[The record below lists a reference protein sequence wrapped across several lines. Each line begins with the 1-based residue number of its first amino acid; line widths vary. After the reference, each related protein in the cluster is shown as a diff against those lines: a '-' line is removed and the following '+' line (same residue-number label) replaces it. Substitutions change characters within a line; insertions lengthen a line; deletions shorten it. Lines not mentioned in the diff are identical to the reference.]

1 MLVKVLATV
10 GLALMTGS
18 ITQAQTIDTAGLA
31 ALQNAVREMCVQ
43 PDRRGN
49 YLKVEGDL
57 NAGATLRIAGVNG
70 QGRVTKEDW
79 EGLNQRLDQYKTDP
93 RECAINLTGV
103 LLPILTRPYN
113 CDGKQITGYRR
124 VIDVERRSPEM
135 TGGNTRDGWCTT
147 LTNQLR
153 AEHGP
158 TAKFTKIRDGES
170 SRSTCAPL
178 NCPAYSYSCTIR
190 VEADP
195 ICN

>member
-1 MLVKVLATV
+1 MIKTLSVA
-10 GLALMTGS
+10 GCLALTAMYAAHS
-18 ITQAQTIDTAGLA
+18 QTIDTAGLT

-49 YLKVEGDL
+49 YLRVEGDL
-57 NAGATLRIAGVNG
+57 SAGATLRVAGVNG
-70 QGRVTKEDW
+70 QGRVTREDW
-79 EGLNQRLDQYKTDP
+79 EGINQRIDQYKTDP

-113 CDGKQITGYRR
+113 CDGRQITGYRR
-124 VIDVERRSPEM
+124 TVEVERRSPEM

-147 LTNQLR
+147 LNNQLR

-158 TAKFTKIRDGES
+158 TARLTKISDGES
-170 SRSTCAPL
+170 SRSTCAPF
-178 NCPAYSYSCTIR
+178 NCPAYTYSCKIR